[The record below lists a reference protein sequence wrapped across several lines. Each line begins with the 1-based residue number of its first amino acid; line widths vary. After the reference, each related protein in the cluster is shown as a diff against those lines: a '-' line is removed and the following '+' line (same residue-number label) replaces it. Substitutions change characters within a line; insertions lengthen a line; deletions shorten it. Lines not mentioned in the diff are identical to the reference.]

1 MTNSHFYIGPN
12 VNAAGL
18 TTQLQGMD
26 ADGQSVQL
34 PVVAEKA
41 ITLFLNDQEIT
52 YDLVRKIGYLPEERG
67 LYKKMKVGEQLIYL
81 SQLKGLSRDVADK
94 RINNWLEKLDL
105 KSWWNKNVEDLSKG
119 MAQKVQFI
127 ATVVHEPSLLILDE
141 PFSGFDPVNADLIK
155 NEILEL
161 RDKGATI
168 IFSTHRMESVEEL
181 CENIALINQSKKI
194 LDGSVKQIKE
204 ENKQGQY
211 IIDYTGIL
219 STRESFDVLSITD
232 LEGDL
237 KRANIKFN
245 QVSKPND
252 LIAQLTSSVQLFAFS
267 EKIPTI
273 NEIFIA
279 KVSPSHE

>member
-1 MTNSHFYIGPN
+1 
-12 VNAAGL
+12 
-18 TTQLQGMD
+18 
-26 ADGQSVQL
+26 
-34 PVVAEKA
+34 
-41 ITLFLNDQEIT
+41 
-52 YDLVRKIGYLPEERG
+52 
-67 LYKKMKVGEQLIYL
+67 
-81 SQLKGLSRDVADK
+81 
-94 RINNWLEKLDL
+94 
-105 KSWWNKNVEDLSKG
+105 

-127 ATVVHEPSLLILDE
+127 ATVVHEPKLLILDE

-181 CENIALINQSKKI
+181 CDNIALINQSKKI

-204 ENKQGQY
+204 EHKQGQY
-211 IIDYTGIL
+211 IIDYTGTL
-219 STRESFDVLSITD
+219 PTKESFDVLNQTD

-237 KRANIKFN
+237 KRAHIKFHE
-245 QVSKPND
+245 VSKPND
-252 LIAQLTSSVQLFAFS
+252 LIAQLIGSVQLFTFS

-273 NEIFIA
+273 NEIFIS

>member
-1 MTNSHFYIGPN
+1 MLGPN
-12 VNAAGL
+12 GVGK
-18 TTQLQGMD
+18 TTLIRIITKIIQQDQGN
-26 ADGQSVQL
+26 V
-34 PVVAEKA
+34 
-41 ITLFLNDQEIT
+41 FLNEQEIT

-81 SQLKGLSRDVADK
+81 SQLKGLSRDVAEK
-94 RINNWLEKLDL
+94 RINTWLEKLDL

-119 MAQKVQFI
+119 WLKRYSSSR
-127 ATVVHEPSLLILDE
+127 VVHEPSLLILDE

-168 IFSTHRMESVEEL
+168 LFSTHRMESVEEL

-211 IIDYTGIL
+211 IIDYAGIL
-219 STRESFDVLSITD
+219 STNESFDVLSITD
-232 LEGDL
+232 LGENL

-252 LIAQLTSSVQLFAFS
+252 LIAQLTSQYNYLLFQRKYRQSMKFS
-267 EKIPTI
+267 FQKFP
-273 NEIFIA
+273 
-279 KVSPSHE
+279 KS